1 MSTVPGAADPNR
13 AILTRVARAL
23 GALCDELVFVG
34 GCATGLLVTSVRAQ
48 VVRMTEDVDLVAQV
62 ATVREYHD
70 MEARIQ
76 ALGFVHDLSPD
87 APICR
92 WRCQGIKVDLMPSV
106 EGVLSFHNRWYPLAI
121 ETARPMALNEGLT
134 IRLIDAPAF
143 VATKLEAF
151 KGRGN
156 GDFLLSHD
164 LEDIVAVVDGRPGL
178 IDEVRA
184 APEELRR
191 YLADEFGA
199 MMSTPAFLEAL
210 AGHLPGDAMS
220 QRRLPGLMATLKRL
234 AGTE

>member
-1 MSTVPGAADPNR
+1 
-13 AILTRVARAL
+13 
-23 GALCDELVFVG
+23 
-34 GCATGLLVTSVRAQ
+34 
-48 VVRMTEDVDLVAQV
+48 
-62 ATVREYHD
+62 
-70 MEARIQ
+70 
-76 ALGFVHDLSPD
+76 
-87 APICR
+87 
-92 WRCQGIKVDLMPSV
+92 
-106 EGVLSFHNRWYPLAI
+106 
-121 ETARPMALNEGLT
+121 MALNEGLT